1 MCKGRKSSGILKSIQ
16 AKETFCSDG
25 LEALAIAAYQVKIV
39 GDVESIQS
47 SGSDSYY
54 QKIKDNYSFYK
65 YSDNDSI
72 CNGYFANQILR
83 K

>member
-1 MCKGRKSSGILKSIQ
+1 MCKGRESCGIIKSIQ

-25 LEALAIAAYQVKIV
+25 LQALAIATNQVKIV

-65 YSDNDSI
+65 YSDNKSI
-72 CNGYFANQILR
+72 CNGYFANQIQL
-83 K
+83 